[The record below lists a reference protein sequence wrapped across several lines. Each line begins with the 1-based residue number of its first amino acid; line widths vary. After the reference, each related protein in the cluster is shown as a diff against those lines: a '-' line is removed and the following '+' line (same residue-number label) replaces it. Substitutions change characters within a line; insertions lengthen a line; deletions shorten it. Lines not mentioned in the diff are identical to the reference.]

1 MTTLKTA
8 APPRPPKKFSLMNSH
23 YRFGGGWK
31 RWMPIF
37 LLLPGF
43 LLYLLIAVG
52 PSLAT
57 TLYSFT
63 DATGIR
69 GAPVNWIGFENY
81 DEFMFRGVA
90 SRDNL
95 AALRRTLVFSAVVTL
110 VQFSLGLVLALLLN
124 QKLKG
129 RTFFRT
135 LFFMPVI
142 LGVVI
147 QGLMWKLFLLPR
159 GGPVA
164 EMFSWFG
171 AQSEFLG
178 GSSAFAWVIVVQIW
192 ANVGI
197 TMVIFLAGMQTIPD
211 SLYEAA
217 RIDGASGWK
226 LFRSITWPML
236 TPAINT
242 NFLLNI
248 IGSLQ
253 AWQLFLV
260 LIGYRNG
267 TQVLGY
273 LVFAEGFGQ
282 TSGSVTSAFRQ
293 GFAAAA
299 SIVLFMLVLVLG
311 LLANYIVARR
321 EKKYMS

>member
-1 MTTLKTA
+1 MSITKPDYLFARK
-8 APPRPPKKFSLMNSH
+8 
-23 YRFGGGWK
+23 GW
-31 RWMPIF
+31 RSWTPGL

-43 LLYLLIAVG
+43 FLYLLIAVG

-57 TLYSFT
+57 AIYSFT

-69 GAPVNWIGFENY
+69 GIPIHWVGFDNF
-81 DEFMFRGVA
+81 DEFLLKGEA
-90 SRDNL
+90 SRDNID
-95 AALRRTLVFSAVVTL
+95 ALKRTLTFSFLVTTL
-110 VQFSLGLVLALLLN
+110 QFSLGLLLALLVN
-124 QKLKG
+124 QRLKG
-129 RTFFRT
+129 SVIFRT

-142 LGVVI
+142 LGVAI
-147 QGLMWKLFLLPR
+147 QGLIWKLFLLPN

-164 EMFSWFG
+164 RAGELIG
-171 AQSEFLG
+171 YQSEFLG
-178 GSSAFAWVIVVQIW
+178 GSQAFMWVIVVQIW

-197 TMVIFLAGMQTIPD
+197 TMVIFLAGLQTIPSD
-211 SLYEAA
+211 YYEAA
-217 RIDGASGWK
+217 QIDGAGRWQ
-226 LFRSITWPML
+226 LFRNVTWPLL

-248 IGSLQ
+248 VGSLQ

-282 TSGSVTSAFRQ
+282 TSGSVTTAFRQ
-293 GFAAAA
+293 GYAAAA
-299 SIVLFMLVLVLG
+299 SIALFFIVLIIALI
-311 LLANYIVARR
+311 ANSIVARR
-321 EKKYMS
+321 ERKYMS